1 MRRILNSMDKTR
13 GFTLIE
19 LLIVVAIIGILAAIA
34 VPNFMN
40 ARIRANI
47 ARVHSDQRNFANA
60 IDMYYMDNAD
70 YPWIDTNPHRSIGLE
85 GRWIPLTTP
94 VAYMPAW
101 PYDPFGDH
109 GMAKFSNACPYYLT
123 YDMWVAKPNAGDK
136 SGSWPFLELVA
147 DGLHIDAN
155 RLVYAFTSQGPDQ
168 LVWLCDAGGS
178 LVYDTS
184 NGLTSLGD
192 IVRGGPGGY
201 HAGGY

>member
-1 MRRILNSMDKTR
+1 MNKHR

-60 IDMYYMDNAD
+60 IDLYRMDNND
-70 YPWIDTNPHRSIGLE
+70 YPWIDTNPHRSIGIE

-94 VAYMPAW
+94 VAYMPSW

-109 GMAKFSNACPYYLT
+109 GKAKFSDACPNYLT
-123 YDMWVAKPNAGDK
+123 YDMWVCAPTPPERAGT
-136 SGSWPFLELVA
+136 WWALQMVA
-147 DGLHIDAN
+147 QGLHIDEN

-168 LVWLCDAGGS
+168 LVWLCDGGGS
-178 LVYDTS
+178 MIYDAS
-184 NGLTSLGD
+184 NGLTSIGD
-192 IVRGGPGGY
+192 IIRAGPGGY
-201 HAGGY
+201 HEGGY